1 MSKKRSRVIGA
12 FNLYL
17 KASLCPLSYM
27 EPSNSCRTGLDHGS
41 VKGHRRAANPQ
52 QRHDDRHNPVTV
64 TPLPGILDIV
74 PYKGGEASVPGF
86 DKPWKLSSNEN
97 PMGCS
102 PAALAAYIAAA
113 QDLASYPDGAHEGL
127 RNALAARYGLDPKR
141 IMCGNGSD
149 EIFQLLG
156 RAFLDQGDEV
166 VQSAHGFLVYRLTAQ
181 QAGAICISAPET
193 DLTANV
199 DAILSC
205 VTPKTKIVFLANP
218 NNPTGTYL
226 PYETIKRLHAG
237 LPPHVLLVLDGA
249 YAEYV
254 RTNDYSS
261 GLELAAE
268 AGNVLMTRTF
278 SKIHGLA
285 SARVGWCYGP
295 QTVIDA
301 LNRVRGPFNIAGPS
315 LAAATAAVL
324 DQSFAENSA
333 DFNAIWL
340 DWLSAEI
347 SALGLKVTPSVGN
360 FLLVAFPNTKDKT
373 AADADAH
380 LRARGLI
387 VRAVGAYGLGSY
399 LRISVGLEE
408 PNRLVIKALKEFLA
422 L

>member
-1 MSKKRSRVIGA
+1 M
-12 FNLYL
+12 
-17 KASLCPLSYM
+17 
-27 EPSNSCRTGLDHGS
+27 
-41 VKGHRRAANPQ
+41 
-52 QRHDDRHNPVTV
+52 TV
-64 TPLPGILDIV
+64 TPLPGILDII
-74 PYKGGEASVPGF
+74 PYKGGEAAVLGF

-102 PAALAAYIAAA
+102 PAATQAYINAA
-113 QDLASYPDGAHEGL
+113 QDLAAYPDGAH
-127 RNALAARYGLDPKR
+127 NALRTALAHRYGLDANR

-181 QAGAICISAPET
+181 QAGAICVSAPET
-193 DLTANV
+193 DLTADV
-199 DAILSC
+199 DALLAC

-254 RTNDYSS
+254 QSNDYSS

-268 AGNVLMTRTF
+268 ASNVLMTRTF

-295 QTVIDA
+295 QIVIDA
-301 LNRVRGPFNIAGPS
+301 LNRVRGPFNIGGPP
-315 LAAATAAVL
+315 LAAATAAIL
-324 DQSFAENSA
+324 DQDFADRSA
-333 DFNAIWL
+333 AFNAIWR
-340 DWLSAEI
+340 DWLSQEI
-347 SALGLKVTPSVGN
+347 TALGLRVTPSAGN
-360 FLLVAFPNTKDKT
+360 FLLVRFSDDSGKT

-380 LRARGLI
+380 LRSHGLI
-387 VRAVGAYGLGSY
+387 VRAVGAYGLSSY
-399 LRISVGLEE
+399 LRISVGLEA
-408 PNRLVIKALKEFLA
+408 PNRLVVSALREFMTK
-422 L
+422 

>member
-1 MSKKRSRVIGA
+1 M
-12 FNLYL
+12 
-17 KASLCPLSYM
+17 
-27 EPSNSCRTGLDHGS
+27 
-41 VKGHRRAANPQ
+41 
-52 QRHDDRHNPVTV
+52 
-64 TPLPGILDIV
+64 
-74 PYKGGEASVPGF
+74 PYKGGEAAVPGF

-102 PAALAAYIAAA
+102 PAASKAYLEAAHDLAA
-113 QDLASYPDGAHEGL
+113 YPDGAHEGL
-127 RNALAARYGLDPKR
+127 RNALAARYGLDASR
-141 IMCGNGSD
+141 ITCGNGSD
-149 EIFQLLG
+149 ELFQMLG

-193 DLTANV
+193 DLTADV
-199 DAILSC
+199 DALLRC

-237 LPPHVLLVLDGA
+237 LPSNVLLVLDGA

-254 RTNDYSS
+254 SRNDYSS

-268 AGNVLMTRTF
+268 ASNVLMTRTF

-295 QTVIDA
+295 KIVIDA
-301 LNRVRGPFNIAGPS
+301 LNRVRGPFNIGGPP

-324 DQSFAENSA
+324 DQDFADKSA
-333 DFNAIWL
+333 TFNAFWL
-340 DWLSAEI
+340 DWLSQEI
-347 SALGLKVTPSVGN
+347 AALGLAVTPSVGN
-360 FLLVAFPNTKDKT
+360 FLLVRFPEIPGKT
-373 AADADAH
+373 AADADAQ
-380 LRARGLI
+380 LRRHGVI
-387 VRAVGAYGLGSY
+387 VRAVGAYGLGAY

-408 PNRLVIKALKEFLA
+408 PNCLVVKALKELMA
-422 L
+422 A

>member
-1 MSKKRSRVIGA
+1 M
-12 FNLYL
+12 
-17 KASLCPLSYM
+17 
-27 EPSNSCRTGLDHGS
+27 
-41 VKGHRRAANPQ
+41 
-52 QRHDDRHNPVTV
+52 TV
-64 TPLPGILDIV
+64 TPLPGILDII
-74 PYKGGEASVPGF
+74 PYKGGEATVKGF

-102 PAALAAYIAAA
+102 PAALHAYTAAA
-113 QDLASYPDGAHEGL
+113 QDLAAYPDGAHENL
-127 RNALAARYGLDPKR
+127 RNALASRYGLDAKR

-156 RAFLDQGDEV
+156 RAFLDQGDEI

-193 DLTANV
+193 DLTADV
-199 DAILSC
+199 DALLAC

-226 PYETIKRLHAG
+226 PFETIKRLHAG
-237 LPPHVLLVLDGA
+237 LPSHVLLVLDGA

-261 GLELAAE
+261 GLELASE
-268 AGNVLMTRTF
+268 ADNVLMTRTF

-295 QTVIDA
+295 QVVIDA
-301 LNRVRGPFNIAGPS
+301 LNRVRGPFNIGGPP

-324 DQSFAENSA
+324 DQKFADKSA
-333 DFNAIWL
+333 TFNAHWL
-340 DWLSAEI
+340 KWLSHEI
-347 SALGLKVTPSVGN
+347 TVLGLEVTPSVGN
-360 FLLVAFPNTKDKT
+360 FLLVRFPETAGKT

-380 LRARGLI
+380 LRAHGLI
-387 VRAVGAYGLGSY
+387 VRGVGAYGLSAY

-408 PNRLVIKALKEFLA
+408 PNRLVVKALQAFMA
-422 L
+422 Q

>member
-1 MSKKRSRVIGA
+1 MTELLA
-12 FNLYL
+12 
-17 KASLCPLSYM
+17 
-27 EPSNSCRTGLDHGS
+27 
-41 VKGHRRAANPQ
+41 
-52 QRHDDRHNPVTV
+52 
-64 TPLPGILDIV
+64 PLPGILDII
-74 PYKGGEASVPGF
+74 PYKGGEAAVPGF
-86 DKPWKLSSNEN
+86 AKPWKLSSNEN

-102 PAALAAYIAAA
+102 PAASRAYIEAAA
-113 QDLASYPDGAHEGL
+113 DLATYPDGAHESL
-127 RNALAARYGLDPKR
+127 RSALAARYGLDAGR

-181 QAGAICISAPET
+181 QAGAICVSAPET
-193 DLTANV
+193 NLTTDV

-237 LPPHVLLVLDGA
+237 IPSNVLLVLDGA

-254 RTNDYSS
+254 RANDYSS

-268 AGNVLMTRTF
+268 ASNVLMTRTF

-285 SARVGWCYGP
+285 NARVGWCYGP
-295 QTVIDA
+295 QIVIDA
-301 LNRVRGPFNIAGPS
+301 LNRVRGPFNVAGPS

-324 DQSFAENSA
+324 DQDFAERSA
-333 DFNAIWL
+333 DHNAIWL
-340 DWLSAEI
+340 NWLSDQIA
-347 SALGLKVTPSVGN
+347 ALGLKVTPSVGN
-360 FLLVAFPNTKDKT
+360 FLLVEFPNTSGKT
-373 AADADAH
+373 ATDADAF

-387 VRAVGAYGLGSY
+387 VRGVGAYGLGDH

-408 PNRLVIKALKEFLA
+408 PNRLVVDALKAFLA
-422 L
+422 A

>member
-1 MSKKRSRVIGA
+1 MT
-12 FNLYL
+12 L
-17 KASLCPLSYM
+17 
-27 EPSNSCRTGLDHGS
+27 
-41 VKGHRRAANPQ
+41 
-52 QRHDDRHNPVTV
+52 

-74 PYKGGEASVPGF
+74 PYKGGEAAVPGF

-97 PMGCS
+97 PLGCS
-102 PAALAAYIAAA
+102 PAAAEAYVQAAR
-113 QDLASYPDGAHEGL
+113 DLAIYPDGAHDAL
-127 RNALAARYGLDPKR
+127 RNALANRYGLDAGR

-193 DLTANV
+193 DLTADV
-199 DAILSC
+199 DAILAC
-205 VTPKTKIVFLANP
+205 VTGKTKIVFLANP

-226 PYETIKRLHAG
+226 PFETIKRLHAG
-237 LPPHVLLVLDGA
+237 LPANVLLVLDAA

-268 AGNVLMTRTF
+268 ASNVLMTRTF

-295 QTVIDA
+295 QIVIDA
-301 LNRVRGPFNIAGPS
+301 LNRVRGPFNIGGPP

-324 DQSFAENSA
+324 DQGFAERSA
-333 DFNAIWL
+333 DHNGVWL
-340 DWLSAEI
+340 GWLSNEL
-347 SALGLKVTPSVGN
+347 SGLGLNVTPSVGN
-360 FLLVAFPNTKDKT
+360 FILVEFPTTSGKT
-373 AADADAH
+373 ATDADTF

-387 VRAVGAYGLGSY
+387 VRAVGAYGLGAY
-399 LRISVGLEE
+399 LRISIGLEE
-408 PNRLVIKALKEFLA
+408 PNRLVVDALREFLA
-422 L
+422 A

>member
-1 MSKKRSRVIGA
+1 M
-12 FNLYL
+12 
-17 KASLCPLSYM
+17 
-27 EPSNSCRTGLDHGS
+27 T
-41 VKGHRRAANPQ
+41 VK
-52 QRHDDRHNPVTV
+52 
-64 TPLPGILDIV
+64 PLPGILDIV
-74 PYKGGEASVPGF
+74 PYKGGEATVPGF

-102 PAALAAYIAAA
+102 PAASAAYVEAARDLAA
-113 QDLASYPDGAHEGL
+113 YPDGAHEGL
-127 RNALAARYGLDPKR
+127 RNALAARYGLDAGR

-181 QAGAICISAPET
+181 QAGAVCISAPET
-193 DLTANV
+193 DLTADV
-199 DAILSC
+199 DALLAC

-226 PYETIKRLHAG
+226 SYETIKRLHAG
-237 LPPHVLLVLDGA
+237 LPSHVLLVLDGA

-254 RTNDYSS
+254 QTNDYSS

-268 AGNVLMTRTF
+268 ASNVLMTRTF

-295 QTVIDA
+295 QIVIDA
-301 LNRVRGPFNIAGPS
+301 LNRVRGPFNIGGPP

-324 DQSFAENSA
+324 DRDFADESVA
-333 DFNAIWL
+333 FNAIWL
-340 DWLSAEI
+340 NWLSTEI
-347 SALGLKVTPSVGN
+347 AALGLAVTPSVGN
-360 FLLVAFPNTKDKT
+360 FLLVRFPDAAGKT

-380 LRARGLI
+380 LRANGVI
-387 VRAVGAYGLGSY
+387 VRGVGAYGLGAY
-399 LRISVGLEE
+399 LRISVGLEV
-408 PNRLVIKALKEFLA
+408 PNRLVVKALKEFMA
-422 L
+422 A

>member
-1 MSKKRSRVIGA
+1 MT
-12 FNLYL
+12 L
-17 KASLCPLSYM
+17 
-27 EPSNSCRTGLDHGS
+27 
-41 VKGHRRAANPQ
+41 
-52 QRHDDRHNPVTV
+52 

-74 PYKGGEASVPGF
+74 PYKGGEAAVPGF

-102 PAALAAYIAAA
+102 PAAAAAYVQAAS
-113 QDLASYPDGAHEGL
+113 DLATYPDGAHEAL
-127 RNALAARYGLDPKR
+127 RIALATRYGLDAGR

-181 QAGAICISAPET
+181 QAGAVCISAPET
-193 DLTANV
+193 DLTADV
-199 DAILSC
+199 DAILAC
-205 VTPKTKIVFLANP
+205 VTEKTKIVFLANP

-226 PYETIKRLHAG
+226 PFETIKRLHSG
-237 LPPHVLLVLDGA
+237 LPANVLLVLDAA

-268 AGNVLMTRTF
+268 ACNVLMTRTF

-295 QTVIDA
+295 QIVIDA
-301 LNRVRGPFNIAGPS
+301 LNRVRGPFNIGGPP

-324 DQSFAENSA
+324 DQAFAERSA
-333 DFNAIWL
+333 DHNGV
-340 DWLSAEI
+340 WLSWLSSEL
-347 SALGLKVTPSVGN
+347 SGLGLKVTPSVGN
-360 FLLVAFPNTKDKT
+360 FILVEFPTTNGKT
-373 AADADAH
+373 ATDADAF

-387 VRAVGAYGLGSY
+387 VRAVGAYGLGAY
-399 LRISVGLEE
+399 LRISIGLEE
-408 PNRLVIKALKEFLA
+408 PNRLVVDALREFLA
-422 L
+422 A

>member
-1 MSKKRSRVIGA
+1 M
-12 FNLYL
+12 
-17 KASLCPLSYM
+17 
-27 EPSNSCRTGLDHGS
+27 
-41 VKGHRRAANPQ
+41 
-52 QRHDDRHNPVTV
+52 TV

-102 PAALAAYIAAA
+102 PAATKAYVDAAHDLAA
-113 QDLASYPDGAHEGL
+113 YPDGAHDCL
-127 RNALAARYGLDPKR
+127 RQALASRYGLDVNR

-193 DLTANV
+193 DLTADV
-199 DAILSC
+199 DALLAC

-237 LPPHVLLVLDGA
+237 LPSDVLLVLDGA

-254 RTNDYSS
+254 SKNDYSS

-268 AGNVLMTRTF
+268 ASNVLMTRTF

-301 LNRVRGPFNIAGPS
+301 LNRVRGPFNIGGPP

-324 DQSFAENSA
+324 DQDFADKSA
-333 DFNAIWL
+333 AFNAIWL
-340 DWLSAEI
+340 TWLTNEI
-347 SALGLKVTPSVGN
+347 TALGLEVTPSVGN
-360 FLLVAFPNTKDKT
+360 FLLVRFPNIQGKT
-373 AADADAH
+373 AKDADAW
-380 LRARGLI
+380 LRGHGVI
-387 VRAVGAYGLGSY
+387 VRGVGAYGLGDY
-399 LRISVGLEE
+399 LRISVGLEV
-408 PNRLVIKALKEFLA
+408 PNRLVVKALTEFMA
-422 L
+422 AP

>member
-1 MSKKRSRVIGA
+1 MS
-12 FNLYL
+12 
-17 KASLCPLSYM
+17 
-27 EPSNSCRTGLDHGS
+27 
-41 VKGHRRAANPQ
+41 
-52 QRHDDRHNPVTV
+52 V
-64 TPLPGILDIV
+64 TPLPGILEII
-74 PYKGGEASVPGF
+74 PYKGGEAAVPGF
-86 DKPWKLSSNEN
+86 EKPWKLSSNEN

-102 PAALAAYIAAA
+102 PAASAAYVAAA
-113 QDLASYPDGAHEGL
+113 QDLAIYPDGAHEAL
-127 RNALAARYGLDPKR
+127 RAALAARYGLDAAR

-193 DLTANV
+193 DLTTDV
-199 DAILSC
+199 DAILGCITS
-205 VTPKTKIVFLANP
+205 KTKIVFLANP

-254 RTNDYSS
+254 RANDYSS

-268 AGNVLMTRTF
+268 ANNVLMTRTF

-295 QTVIDA
+295 QVVIDA

-315 LAAATAAVL
+315 LAAARAAVL
-324 DQSFAENSA
+324 DQDFAERSA
-333 DFNAIWL
+333 DHNSQWL
-340 DWLSAEI
+340 AWLSAEI
-347 SALGLKVTPSVGN
+347 AALGLDVTPSVGN
-360 FLLVAFPNTKDKT
+360 FVLVAFPKAPGKT
-373 AADADAH
+373 AADADAF
-380 LRARGLI
+380 LRAHGLI
-387 VRAVGAYGLGSY
+387 VRGVGAYGLHNH

-408 PNRLVIKALKEFLA
+408 PNRLVVDALKRFLQA
-422 L
+422 

>member
-1 MSKKRSRVIGA
+1 M
-12 FNLYL
+12 
-17 KASLCPLSYM
+17 
-27 EPSNSCRTGLDHGS
+27 
-41 VKGHRRAANPQ
+41 
-52 QRHDDRHNPVTV
+52 TV
-64 TPLPGILDIV
+64 QPLPGILDII
-74 PYKGGEASVPGF
+74 PYKGGEAIIPGF

-102 PAALAAYIAAA
+102 PAASAAYVEAAKDLAA
-113 QDLASYPDGAHEGL
+113 YPDGAHGAL
-127 RNALAARYGLDPKR
+127 RAALANRYGLDAKR

-193 DLTANV
+193 DLTADV
-199 DAILSC
+199 EAILAC

-226 PYETIKRLHAG
+226 PFETIKRLHAG
-237 LPPHVLLVLDGA
+237 LPSNVLLVLDGA

-268 AGNVLMTRTF
+268 ASNVLMTRTF

-295 QTVIDA
+295 QNVIDA
-301 LNRVRGPFNIAGPS
+301 LNRVRGPFNIGGPP

-324 DQSFAENSA
+324 DRDFAEKSA
-333 DFNAIWL
+333 DFNALWL
-340 DWLSAEI
+340 AWLSTELA
-347 SALGLKVTPSVGN
+347 SLGLGVTPSVGN
-360 FLLVAFPNTKDKT
+360 FLLVEFPQTKGKT

-387 VRAVGAYGLGSY
+387 VRGVGAYGLSGH

-408 PNRLVIKALKEFLA
+408 PNRLIVSALKEFMA
-422 L
+422 A